1 MHEVRE
7 QLKEIKGTPIVTY
20 ERDIWDANVIEAEAG
35 TTGFMGGDAGHGGKT
50 YFRIQDG
57 GGTAI
62 NAVPLKGRNGESEG
76 FEVLLSGDAEL
87 RTVITALKFIVSVLE
102 DESRE
107 EDD

>member
-7 QLKEIKGTPIVTY
+7 QLKEINGTPIVTY
-20 ERDIWDANVIEAEAG
+20 ERDIWDANVLEAEAG

-57 GGTAI
+57 VGTAI
-62 NAVPLKGRNGESEG
+62 NAIPLKGRNGESEG
-76 FEVLLSGDAEL
+76 LEVLLSGDAEL